1 MELLYSDKYFVL
13 KDEGESLWINRENGI
28 FSTKTGREAVEKNPS
43 LVSIGRVY
51 GFTGVLR
58 LSDAAEPRIIFIR
71 TRDLVCKIKDHE
83 IYKITSVISVPLETE
98 FEVELES
105 VTKAKAEDGH
115 ATSPSVSSV
124 SSVYSCG
131 SQGIGEVIAT
141 STSWNKIKIPSCP
154 NSKKYFGRNDK
165 MERRLLDEFH
175 KMFVEADSFYYSTGY
190 NIFSSLQQQ
199 TSSTSGQEAGKKT
212 TNQTATELEKK
223 DNNQNKTMIT
233 VINLEEPIW
242 KQADER
248 FLWNEYMLSEITS
261 SKETQLHKWAIAIMQ
276 GSIQQQKCQLD
287 PTSARVTQ
295 NDSEAPADLELILIS
310 RRSKHRAGTRYL
322 KRGVDES
329 GKVANYVETEQIM
342 AFRGH
347 LISFVQTRGSVPI
360 FWSQSGYKYRPPIRL
375 DKSIEE
381 SLPAFETHINEEINI
396 YGALTL
402 INLVEKNGK
411 ERALE
416 EAYRKSVLSYNS
428 EKITYVTFDFHD
440 KCRGLKFDN
449 VKLLTERLSDITKNM
464 AYCWVDSYGTVMKQ
478 NGTYRV
484 NCVDCLDRTNVV
496 QSFLAKDVLSHQLSK
511 VGLLMPEIGLSD
523 AIKKKFLEMWAN
535 NGDIISKQYAGTN
548 ALKGDF
554 TRTGE
559 RKFAGVMRD
568 GMNSAN
574 RYLNN
579 RLRDGTRQACID
591 LVLGLRSSVTEEEL
605 TLGKEAVEEKEITTE
620 LVMQMIED
628 VKHCVVP
635 PQNVVLGSWG
645 LVNATTND
653 IAIVEV
659 DTVLVLTETDCYIA
673 IYDLNLDSIARS
685 AKVGLSNITSLDIC
699 SETIPHS
706 NISSVWGFF
715 QASGNS
721 NAQASIPSL
730 KLQFTA
736 DDDAKDCFQFRSSNI
751 RCFNNCVTHITH
763 PDEMMEALKMLA
775 ETIKAAVFAHDSRI
789 ILVNQAI
796 TPNRSTQRAI
806 PGLNAWIPRW
816 NTANP
821 ASPQDPN
828 AEPTTKKFSPASMQ
842 RFAPNFLKKKR
853 NNAQAEEDDGTSK
866 MKLHDNII
874 SPQHSGVPQALIIP
888 TTLLTSSNESSNL
901 PTVIRPH
908 AITPE
913 EAGSAMHIELLDLY
927 LPSCGIVCLHGKP
940 PTFLQTGI
948 LPDILGGNFKYSPG
962 VSPITP
968 IMDIP
973 SQDITPTSSDTNA
986 SMRLPIPLDLLQRHR
1001 YSLPTT
1007 SLTITT
1013 TTVAKGD
1020 RSTTPEIRITE
1031 EHVPGSVILT
1041 GLTCPIPSQKRMSR
1055 SSEDVNKVSSIT
1067 AGVKMF
1073 NSTFINKVPVTLK
1086 NKLAP
1091 NLQQEGRST
1100 SDQDIFSTLVN
1111 MKGSHSENAIK
1122 DPVQKRDVMFA
1133 PLGKLARGMQNIGA
1147 NYLDPRKIRDSLRQ
1161 PRQEAVAPEDPEILE
1176 KMKTCKSQIIDV

>member
-1 MELLYSDKYFVL
+1 
-13 KDEGESLWINRENGI
+13 
-28 FSTKTGREAVEKNPS
+28 REAVENNPS
-43 LVSIGRVY
+43 LVSIGKVY

-58 LSDAAEPRIIFIR
+58 LSVAAEPRLIFIR
-71 TRDLVCKIKDHE
+71 TRDLVCKIKEHE

-98 FEVELES
+98 FEVEVES
-105 VTKAKAEDGH
+105 VTKAKQEEAQT
-115 ATSPSVSSV
+115 TSTNAGVTSVSA
-124 SSVYSCG
+124 VYSCG
-131 SQGIGEVIAT
+131 TQGVAEVIAT
-141 STSWNKIKIPSCP
+141 PTAWNKIKIPSCP

-199 TSSTSGQEAGKKT
+199 TSSNASEQQAGKT
-212 TNQTATELEKK
+212 TTQLKSTELEQNDK
-223 DNNQNKTMIT
+223 NQNKTLIT
-233 VINLEEPIW
+233 VINLDEPIW

-248 FLWNEYMLSEITS
+248 FLWNQYMLSDITS
-261 SKETQLHKWAIAIMQ
+261 SQDFQLHKWAIAILQ
-276 GSIQQQKCQLD
+276 GSIQHQKCQLD

-295 NDSEAPADLELILIS
+295 NDSEEPADLELILIS
-310 RRSKHRAGTRYL
+310 RRSRYRAGTRYL
-322 KRGVDES
+322 KRGVDEN

-347 LISFVQTRGSVPI
+347 LISFLQTRGSVPI
-360 FWSQSGYKYRPPIRL
+360 FWSQPGYKYRPPIRL

-381 SLPAFETHINEEINI
+381 SLPAFESHINEEIGI
-396 YGALTL
+396 YGALSL
-402 INLVEKNGK
+402 INLVEKNGR

-416 EAYRKSVLSYNS
+416 EA
-428 EKITYVTFDFHD
+428 
-440 KCRGLKFDN
+440 RGLKFDN
-449 VKLLTERLSDITKNM
+449 VKLLTERLSDITRNM
-464 AYCWVDSYGTVMKQ
+464 AYCWVDSYGIVMKQ

-605 TLGKEAVEEKEITTE
+605 TLGKEAVEDKEITTE

-628 VKHCVVP
+628 VKHCIVP
-635 PQNVVLGSWG
+635 HQSVVLGSWG
-645 LVNATTND
+645 LVNAKTND
-653 IAIVEV
+653 IATVDV
-659 DTVLVLTETDCYIA
+659 DTVLVLTESDCYVA
-673 IYDLNLDSIARS
+673 LYDLNLDSIAGS
-685 AKVGLSNITSLDIC
+685 TKVSLSSITSLEIC
-699 SETIPHS
+699 SEPISHS
-706 NISSVWGFF
+706 HVSSVWGFF

-730 KLQFTA
+730 KMQFTA
-736 DDDAKDCFQFRSSNI
+736 DDDTKDSFQFRSSNI

-775 ETIKAAVFAHDSRI
+775 ETIKAAVFSHDSRI
-789 ILVNQAI
+789 IMVNQAV
-796 TPNRSTQRAI
+796 TPGKSSQRAI

-821 ASPQDPN
+821 ASHQDSS
-828 AEPTTKKFSPASMQ
+828 AEPTGKKFSPASMQ

-853 NNAQAEEDDGTSK
+853 NNVQVEDEDGAIK
-866 MKLHDNII
+866 MKALDQPI
-874 SPQHSGVPQALIIP
+874 SPLHSGVPQALNIP
-888 TTLLTSSNESSNL
+888 TTLLTSSNESSIL

-908 AITPE
+908 AVTPE
-913 EAGSAMHIELLDLY
+913 EAGSTVHIELLDLY
-927 LPSCGIVCLHGKP
+927 LPSCGILCLHGKP
-940 PTFLQTGI
+940 PSLLQTAI
-948 LPDILGGNFKYSPG
+948 LPDILGENFKYSPG

-968 IMDIP
+968 IMDMP
-973 SQDITPTSSDTNA
+973 SQDITPTSTDTNA
-986 SMRLPIPLDLLQRHR
+986 SMKLPIPQDLLNRHR
-1001 YSLPTT
+1001 FSLPTT

-1013 TTVAKGD
+1013 TIATKGG

-1031 EHVPGSVILT
+1031 EPVQGSVVFI
-1041 GLTCPIPSQKRMSR
+1041 GSTCPTTTQKRMSR
-1055 SSEDVNKVSSIT
+1055 SSEDVNKVTSIT

-1073 NSTFINKVPVTLK
+1073 NNTFINKVPVTLK
-1086 NKLAP
+1086 NKLTP

-1161 PRQEAVAPEDPEILE
+1161 PRQDIVVPDDPEILE
-1176 KMKTCKSQIIDV
+1176 KMKTCKSQIIDI